1 MMGRNHFELFSLPV
15 SFDVDIDSLSA
26 RYQDLQRSIHPDNF
40 TSATDREKRLSMQ
53 QASIANEAYQSLKDP
68 LKRAQYLLSLNGIDV
83 KSESNTVMDIA
94 FLMQQM
100 ELREALDDTMD
111 ATDPLAAVGIFSADV
126 ETRIK
131 DLISQL
137 QGHFNDNTKESLLQA
152 ESLSLQLQF
161 LYRLREEAEDR
172 EEALL

>member
-15 SFDVDIDSLSA
+15 SFDIDMTSLSG
-26 RYQDLQRSIHPDNF
+26 RYQDLQRSVHPDNF
-40 TSATDREKRLSMQ
+40 TNATDREKRLSMQ
-53 QASIANEAYQSLKDP
+53 HASTINEAYQSLKDP
-68 LKRAQYLLSLNGIDV
+68 LKRAQYLLSLSGIDV
-83 KSESNTVMDIA
+83 KSDSNTVMDTA

-111 ATDPLAAVGIFSADV
+111 ASDPLAAVESFSADV
-126 ETRIK
+126 GSRIK
-131 DLISQL
+131 ALISQL
-137 QGHFNDNTKESLLQA
+137 QTHFSDNTEDSLKQA
-152 ESLSLQLQF
+152 EALSLQLQF

>member
-1 MMGRNHFELFSLPV
+1 MDRNHFELFSLPV
-15 SFDVDIDSLSA
+15 SFDVDSTSLSA

-40 TSATDREKRLSMQ
+40 TNATDREKRLSMQ
-53 QASIANEAYQSLKDP
+53 QASVINEAYQSLKDP
-68 LKRAQYLLSLNGIDV
+68 LKRAQYLLSLSGIDV
-83 KSESNTVMDIA
+83 KSDSNTVMDTA

-100 ELREALDDTMD
+100 ELREALDETMD
-111 ATDPLAAVGIFSADV
+111 ASDPLAAVESFSADV
-126 ETRIK
+126 VKRIN

-137 QGHFNDNTKESLLQA
+137 QACFSDNTAASMEQA
-152 ESLSLQLQF
+152 NGLTLQLQF